1 MVEEYVLVGCLGL
14 ALGSFLNVCI
24 FRVPKRKSVLWPRSF
39 CPHCRRPLRVW
50 ENIPVLSFLW
60 LRGHCR
66 QCRHPIGWVHPTV
79 EVSTAVLMLVLFDR
93 FGLQPALFVNALFF
107 SLLVVLVF
115 IDLFERLLPD
125 VITLSGTGAGFLLSS
140 FQTASFFQ
148 DDSFLSRFEPFWIPF
163 AGSLLG
169 IVAGGGILWLV
180 AILYLRIRKIEGLGF
195 GDIKMMALV
204 GAFLGWR
211 YAWLT
216 ILMGSLL
223 GVVLGSL
230 YMLLSGRG
238 RRYELPFG
246 TFLGIAALGV
256 TLWGP
261 ELLDWYFSF
270 LEKSL

>member
-24 FRVPKRKSVLWPRSF
+24 FRIPQRKSVLWPRSS
-39 CPHCRRPLRVW
+39 CPHCGRPLRIW
-50 ENIPVLSFLW
+50 ENIPILSFVW
-60 LRGHCR
+60 LRGRCR
-66 QCRHPIGWVHPTV
+66 GCGHSIGWVYPTV
-79 EVSTAVLMLVLFDR
+79 EVVTAVLMLLVFDE

-107 SLLVVLVF
+107 CLLVVLVF

-125 VITLSGTGAGFLLSS
+125 VITLRGTVAGFLLCS
-140 FQTASFFQ
+140 FQSTRFFR
-148 DDSFLSRFEPFWIPF
+148 DDFFLSGFAPFWIPWV
-163 AGSLLG
+163 GSLVG

-180 AILYLRIRKIEGLGF
+180 AILYMKIRKIEGLGF

-216 ILMGSLL
+216 ILLGSLL
-223 GVVLGSL
+223 GAVLGSL

-246 TFLGIAALGV
+246 TFLGIAAVVV

-270 LEKSL
+270 LEVGS